1 MGIYA
6 LEGLY
11 VKQREIFEQISGY
24 VQGQALGQDLY
35 SVEKELFKRLL
46 RLGHAF
52 LSEVIARRGTGKA
65 DGPVEVGDE
74 VLPYHLDKERTYL
87 SIFGE
92 VAINRAYYWRQGKKG
107 YYPLDAELN
116 LPSRRYSYLLS
127 EWVQSIVV
135 EEPYDKAVQR
145 VARLLGIPVSKLG
158 QENVAREA
166 GAHFAEF
173 YRQKPIF
180 AAETEGSV
188 IGVQADGKGVRMI
201 SSEKPEKGKEEKAR
215 RGKGEKSGGLR
226 RMAVATADFTFNP
239 SPRSPEEMVEVLMK
253 ENVEQRRAE
262 SRAERQKRRIN
273 GEEEPRR
280 ALNVQV
286 AAGMDGKQQAFEELA
301 ERVQKRDP
309 EGEKKIMVLLDGEKA
324 LEDQLHVSF
333 TEAGLEDR
341 IDAVVLDIIHAMD
354 YLWEAGTA
362 LYGEK
367 GKERTP
373 WVREHALAI
382 LEGRVGRVIGG
393 LKQILTKQQELRSSQ
408 KKALERAITYFENH
422 GDMMAYDRYL
432 AAGYPIATG
441 LIEGTC
447 GSLIKDRADRS
458 GSRWSSEGV
467 QAVLNL
473 RAVTK
478 NGDWDEYWTYYMASE
493 HERLYDRS
501 FDAQASGAD
510 KAA

>member
-1 MGIYA
+1 MEIYA
-6 LEGLY
+6 LEGSY
-11 VKQREIFEQISGY
+11 VKHREILQEIAAY
-24 VQGQALGQDLY
+24 VQGEALGQDLY

-74 VLPYHLDKERTYL
+74 VLPYHLDKERTHL

-92 VAINRAYYWRQGKKG
+92 LQIDRAYYWRPGKSG

-127 EWVQSIVV
+127 EWAQSLVV
-135 EEPYDKAVQR
+135 EEPYEKAVQS
-145 VARLLGIPVSKLG
+145 VAELLGIPVSKLG

-166 GAHFAEF
+166 GAYFAEF

-201 SSEKPEKGKEEKAR
+201 GSEKPEKGKEEKAR

-226 RMAVATADFTFNP
+226 RMAVATADYTFNP
-239 SPRSPEEMVEVLMK
+239 SPRSPEEMVQVLMK

-262 SRAERQKRRIN
+262 SRAERKKRRVN

-280 ALNVQV
+280 ALNVHV
-286 AAGMDGKQQAFEELA
+286 AAGMGGKQQAFEELA
-301 ERVQKRDP
+301 ERVHRRDP
-309 EGEKKIMVLLDGEKA
+309 EGQKKIVVLLDGEKA
-324 LEDQLHVSF
+324 LEEQLQLSF
-333 TEAGLEDR
+333 TGVGLGDR
-341 IDAVVLDIIHAMD
+341 IEALVLDIMHVMD

-393 LKQILTKQQELRSSQ
+393 LRQILSKQELRYSQ
-408 KKALERAITYFENH
+408 KKALNKAITYFENH
-422 GDMMAYDRYL
+422 RHMMAYDRYL

-458 GSRWSSEGV
+458 GSRWSSKGV

-478 NGDWDEYWTYYMASE
+478 NGDWNEYWTYYMASE

-501 FDAQASGAD
+501 SDAQPSGVD